1 MPVDLEQK
9 KATVLA
15 FYETALNQRDADA
28 AIQYVGSQYRQHNPL
43 VADEYAGQREYL
55 AWIQENFPE
64 SHSKILRVIADGD
77 YVLLHVHRM
86 RTPGTRGDAIVD
98 IFRLQDGKIAEH
110 WDAIQPIPETSANA
124 NTMF

>member
-43 VADEYAGQREYL
+43 VADEYAGLREYL

-64 SHSKILRVIADGD
+64 SHSKILRVFADGD

>member
-43 VADEYAGQREYL
+43 VADEYAGLREYL
-55 AWIQENFPE
+55 AWI
-64 SHSKILRVIADGD
+64 
-77 YVLLHVHRM
+77 
-86 RTPGTRGDAIVD
+86 
-98 IFRLQDGKIAEH
+98 
-110 WDAIQPIPETSANA
+110 
-124 NTMF
+124 

>member
-43 VADEYAGQREYL
+43 VADEYAGLREYL

-64 SHSKILRVIADGD
+64 SHSKILRVFADG
-77 YVLLHVHRM
+77 HVHRM